1 MGRQDDI
8 VGSGGQAQGYDSTD
22 MKHGQA
28 VENDIRFI
36 NGPHLCKGPGTVY
49 LGAVGLGGQLRSSDG
64 PARMKQGG
72 QRISADFPFKRQP
85 VLQILPDGPYEIQQA
100 VVIAR
105 SAAQYQ
111 YCFDGFRFFNHHL
124 RF

>member
-1 MGRQDDI
+1 M
-8 VGSGGQAQGYDSTD
+8 GSGGQARQAQGDGTTD

-28 VENDIRFI
+28 VQNDICFI

-49 LGAVGLGGQLRSSDG
+49 LGAVCLGDQLRRPG
-64 PARMKQGG
+64 GTARMKQGSK
-72 QRISADFPFKRQP
+72 RISPDFPFKHQP
-85 VLQILPDGPYEIQQA
+85 VRRIPPGCLVEIQHA

-105 SAAQYQ
+105 STAQNQ
-111 YCFDGFRFFNHHL
+111 YCFDGFRFFNHLL